1 VAINLLPLF
10 MPCAEADVKVLT
22 MPAAMPNMMNGVTS
36 RHLLMLSAGILCCI
50 GLVMVSSASMVV
62 GETRYDSTFYFLFRH
77 LVWMVGGL
85 VAGMIA
91 MNIPVE
97 RLQKNVLLLLLISF
111 ALLVIVLIPGIGKR
125 INGSM
130 RWIGVGPLTMQPSEA
145 AKFAVVLYM
154 ASYLVRRQDVVRSQ
168 WRGFITPM
176 AVVFLG
182 VFLLL
187 LEPDFGASVVM
198 VSAAMAMLFL
208 AGTPILQFAVMI
220 SLAAVAAVFAVIL
233 EPYRLKRMVS
243 FMDPWADQFN
253 SGYQLSQSLIAFGRG
268 EWFGVGL
275 GRSIQKLSYLPEAH
289 TDFVFA
295 IYAEEFGLV
304 GVLIMI
310 ALFWLLVRSILKIG
324 QAAELG
330 GRIYGAYVAYGVAV
344 LIGMQALFNIGV
356 NMGLFP
362 TKGLTLPLVSYGG
375 SSLLAV
381 FAMLGVVLR
390 IDTENKQPALAPAKG
405 GRP

>member
-1 VAINLLPLF
+1 MRAFP
-10 MPCAEADVKVLT
+10 
-22 MPAAMPNMMNGVTS
+22 MPAAMPDLMSGVTS
-36 RHLLMLSAGILCCI
+36 RHLLMLSAGILCCL

-62 GETRYDSTFYFLFRH
+62 GETRYGSTFYFLMRH
-77 LVWMVGGL
+77 MVWMVIAFGAGA
-85 VAGMIA
+85 VALRV
-91 MNIPVE
+91 PVAT
-97 RLQKNVLLLLLISF
+97 LQKYVLWLLGIAFLLLML
-111 ALLVIVLIPGIGKR
+111 VLIPGIGRR

-130 RWIGVGPLTMQPSEA
+130 RWIGLGPLTMQPSEI

-168 WRGFITPM
+168 WRGFINPM
-176 AVVFLG
+176 IVVFLG
-182 VFLLL
+182 VILLL

-198 VSAAMAMLFL
+198 VAAAMAMLFL
-208 AGTPILQFAVMI
+208 AGTPLLQFAV
-220 SLAAVAAVFAVIL
+220 LLGVAAIASVFAVIL

-304 GVLIMI
+304 GVLVMI
-310 ALFWLLVRSILKIG
+310 ALFWMLVRAILRIG
-324 QAAELG
+324 QQAEIG

-375 SSLLAV
+375 SSLVVV
-381 FAMLGVVLR
+381 FVMLGVVLR
-390 IDTENKQPALAPAKG
+390 IDAENAQPAVQP
-405 GRP
+405 GRGVKS

>member
-1 VAINLLPLF
+1 